1 MGHHS
6 AGRLVFDAL
15 MDYPANAILQRVGLL
30 ESMMNLLTAVDT
42 HETGDYIKCISS
54 PLHICLT
61 SLHVRRLHLLQT
73 ERKSCIAMVPC
84 FDIEMWHSIEH
95 LFEW

>member
-42 HETGDYIKCISS
+42 HETGDTSNVFHHRCIF
-54 PLHICLT
+54 
-61 SLHVRRLHLLQT
+61 V
-73 ERKSCIAMVPC
+73 
-84 FDIEMWHSIEH
+84 
-95 LFEW
+95 